1 MTDDLVSRLTH
12 VAAST
17 RGAFRAEMARAGF
30 AWHLNAS
37 GEVLSHIPR
46 QGISQAAL
54 TQSMGLSKQAVQ
66 QLLDQLEAAGVVRR
80 ETDPSD
86 RRARRIV
93 LTELGLRDIATQ
105 KQVLNAIGE
114 RARDRLGK
122 KLLGK
127 LEKALRKLED

>member
-1 MTDDLVSRLTH
+1 MADDLLTRLTL
-12 VAAST
+12 VAA
-17 RGAFRAEMARAGF
+17 GARSDFRRQMAAEGF

-46 QGISQAAL
+46 DGISQSQL

-80 ETDPSD
+80 EADETD
-86 RRARRIV
+86 RRARKIV
-93 LTELGLRDIATQ
+93 LTETGLRDLAAQKAVRRHLEDIAR
-105 KQVLNAIGE
+105 E
-114 RARDRLGK
+114 RLGK

-127 LEKALRKLED
+127 FEKALKRLAG